1 MGKEG
6 TKVDRTIWVMVVMVV
21 PYQYYH
27 TIPVPYRR
35 LLLLCDRLRG
45 IRELQV

>member
-21 PYQYYH
+21 PYQYYD
-27 TIPVPYRR
+27 TYQYRR